1 MNNPKYKPYSYNW
14 WWELGYQH
22 CTNDSTE
29 PKYPKVKPYLE
40 GWFCKYDEADAWGTF
55 DFLND

>member
-1 MNNPKYKPYSYNW
+1 MDKIKHKPYSYDW

-22 CTNDSTE
+22 CTDDPTE

-40 GWFCKYDEADAWGTF
+40 GWFCKYDEADAWG
-55 DFLND
+55 LLIS